1 MINAGNMQ
9 MDMALNTPPLAI
21 NRILAE
27 ARDLFGFKT
36 DYEDVQLQRLP
47 EVLKDAR
54 RFVDVGAN
62 RGLYSY
68 VANAIL
74 ADSEIVAVE
83 ADPNLSH
90 RLQEAMKTWPNP
102 NRNRLRVLACA
113 AGDVAATLPFTVGL
127 EDTLGSFTRSDYD
140 VGGSEIVNVPVRPL
154 DEAVTPQR
162 RTVFKIDIEGFEYR
176 ALVGAMTHLSQPDCI
191 LVLELHAWGDAAINK
206 YPHHVLGF
214 LRQRGFSVER
224 FGEAHQFMCRRADPA
239 GSWLG
244 YLKNAPKFRA
254 KHLLRQAGVR
264 ELIYRITGR
273 SEASALRQRSGV
285 KH

>member
-9 MDMALNTPPLAI
+9 MDMVLKTQPLAI

-47 EVLKDAR
+47 EVLKEAR

-113 AGDVAATLPFTVGL
+113 AGDVAATLPFTVGM
-127 EDTLGSFTRSDYD
+127 EDTLGDR
-140 VGGSEIVNVPVRPL
+140 
-154 DEAVTPQR
+154 
-162 RTVFKIDIEGFEYR
+162 K
-176 ALVGAMTHLSQPDCI
+176 
-191 LVLELHAWGDAAINK
+191 
-206 YPHHVLGF
+206 
-214 LRQRGFSVER
+214 SV
-224 FGEAHQFMCRRADPA
+224 
-239 GSWLG
+239 
-244 YLKNAPKFRA
+244 
-254 KHLLRQAGVR
+254 V
-264 ELIYRITGR
+264 
-273 SEASALRQRSGV
+273 
-285 KH
+285 

>member
-1 MINAGNMQ
+1 MH
-9 MDMALNTPPLAI
+9 MDMALETKSLPI
-21 NRILAE
+21 NRILAQ

-36 DYEDVQLQRLP
+36 DYEDLQLQRLP
-47 EVLKDAR
+47 EVLRQAK

-74 ADSEIVAVE
+74 SDSEIVAIE

-90 RLQEAMKTWPNP
+90 RLQEAMGTWPNP
-102 NRNRLRVLACA
+102 NRNRMRVLACA
-113 AGDVAATLPFTVGL
+113 AGDVEATLPFTIGL

-140 VGGSEIVNVPVRPL
+140 VGGSEVVHVPVRPL
-154 DEAVTPQR
+154 DQAVSPDR

-176 ALVGAMTHLSQPDCI
+176 ALVGAGAHLSQPDCVLI
-191 LVLELHAWGDAAINK
+191 LELHAWGDAAINK
-206 YPHHVLGF
+206 YPHHVLGL
-214 LRQRGFSVER
+214 LRQRGFSVQR
-224 FGEAHQFMCRRADPA
+224 FGEAHQFMCQRADPA
-239 GSWLG
+239 HSWLG
-244 YLKNAPKFRA
+244 YLANAPKFRA

-264 ELIYRITGR
+264 EIIYRITGR
-273 SEASALRQRSGV
+273 SDASALRQRSGV